1 MEPVTRMLPKKA
13 YSLKETVKYMRL
25 NHSIDISEKDLIEY
39 IQNGDIKVSIFI
51 QGDSQSID
59 LINRKDLDADSIP
72 VLGEKIVL
80 HVDKTKFNMKI
91 TKTSGYGSISTKVD
105 IKGEEFNIIVF
116 LDPVRYGDYPSNC
129 DIDTVSFL
137 SFEDK
142 PLRFVYEGY
151 FPLKPKIFTY
161 FNSEELLEL
170 GCIDEVEDIL
180 GYREGFHFR
189 LPTDSN
195 SFHLKLDDMCIL
207 HRDLLV
213 FLDKFSTA
221 NQTQRVSELELRVKL
236 LQEELIEKE
245 RIIAEFKDKATNSMS
260 GKSTAS
266 ENKKNEFIKAL
277 LKIKYGAE
285 VAENPRPHV
294 YDPNDSE
301 KGKDGVIQRD
311 FEVKGLT
318 KHLPSG
324 KTLKNWVSSVELEN

>member
-1 MEPVTRMLPKKA
+1 METSVRMLPKKA

-51 QGDSQSID
+51 QGDSKYID

-72 VLGEKIVL
+72 VLSEKIVL
-80 HVDKTKFNMKI
+80 DVDKTKFNMKI
-91 TKTSGYGSISTKVD
+91 TKTSEYGKIATRVE
-105 IKGEEFNIIVF
+105 IKHEEFNIIVF
-116 LDPVRYGDYPSNC
+116 LDPERYGDYPSNC
-129 DIDTVSFL
+129 SIDTVAFRG
-137 SFEDK
+137 FEDK
-142 PLRFVYEGY
+142 PLSFVYEGY

-170 GCIDEVEDIL
+170 GYIEEVEDIL
-180 GYREGFHFR
+180 GYREGFYFM
-189 LPTDSN
+189 LPTAPN
-195 SFHLKLDDMCIL
+195 SFYLKLDDMCIL

-213 FLDKFSTA
+213 FLDKFSTE
-221 NQTQRVSELELRVKL
+221 NQAKRVSELELRVKL
-236 LQEELIEKE
+236 LQEKLIEKE
-245 RIIAEFKDKATNSMS
+245 RIIAEFKDKATNPMG

-277 LKIKYGAE
+277 LQIKYGEE

-294 YDPNDSE
+294 YDPNVSN
-301 KGKDGVIQRD
+301 KGKDGVIQKD
-311 FEVKGLT
+311 FELKGLT

-324 KTLKNWVSSVELEN
+324 RTLQNWVSSVELDN

>member
-1 MEPVTRMLPKKA
+1 METSVRMLPKKA
-13 YSLKETVKYMRL
+13 YSFKETVKYMLL

-39 IQNGDIKVSIFI
+39 IQNGDIKVCIFI
-51 QGDSQSID
+51 QGDSRYIGS
-59 LINRKDLDADSIP
+59 INRKDLDADSIH
-72 VLGEKIVL
+72 VLGEKIFL
-80 HVDKTKFNMKI
+80 DVDKTKFNMKI
-91 TKTSGYGSISTKVD
+91 TKTTGYGKIATRVE
-105 IKGEEFNIIVF
+105 INHEEFNIIVF
-116 LDPVRYGDYPSNC
+116 LDPERYGDYPSNC
-129 DIDTVSFL
+129 SIDTVPFRG
-137 SFEDK
+137 FEDK
-142 PLRFVYEGY
+142 PLSFVYEGY

-170 GCIDEVEDIL
+170 GYIDEVEDIL
-180 GYREGFHFR
+180 GYREGFDFR
-189 LPTDSN
+189 LPTAPN

-213 FLDKFSTA
+213 FLDKFSTE
-221 NQTQRVSELELRVKL
+221 NQAKRVSELELRVKL

-245 RIIAEFKDKATNSMS
+245 RIIATFKDKATNPMS

-277 LKIKYGAE
+277 LQIKYGAA

-294 YDPNDSE
+294 YDPNVSN

-311 FEVKGLT
+311 FESKGLT

-324 KTLKNWVSSVELEN
+324 KTLKNWVSSVELDN